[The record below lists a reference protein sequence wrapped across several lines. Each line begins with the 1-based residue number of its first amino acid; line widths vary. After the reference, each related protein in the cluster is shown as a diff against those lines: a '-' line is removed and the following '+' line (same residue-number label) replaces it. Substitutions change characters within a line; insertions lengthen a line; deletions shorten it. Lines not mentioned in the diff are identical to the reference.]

1 MLDIILLLSVYI
13 TRCMNKGSQEK
24 QDVLKDANVEKKQ
37 RKQQYSK
44 YQSFYVL
51 IMKILNYIID
61 FTFRIL
67 MIFKIWAR
75 KIDSLLYRYWDLSFD
90 RYSDR

>member
-1 MLDIILLLSVYI
+1 
-13 TRCMNKGSQEK
+13 MNKGSQEK